1 MKDYIIDQFLSRAAL
16 IWLISIFIWIYIT
29 NSFANEWR
37 MNDSNFELD
46 WYNAKQI
53 HINKLVL

>member
-1 MKDYIIDQFLSRAAL
+1 MKDYIIDQFRSRAAL